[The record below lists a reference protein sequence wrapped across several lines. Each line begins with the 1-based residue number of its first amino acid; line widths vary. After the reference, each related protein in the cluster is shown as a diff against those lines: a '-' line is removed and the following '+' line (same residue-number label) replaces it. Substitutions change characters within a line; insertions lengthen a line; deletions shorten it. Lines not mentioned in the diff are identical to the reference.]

1 MVFCLAN
8 YVDFLVQST
17 AFLETSP
24 VSLLCPQKSVQELLE
39 ESKQWLRKIVLIVFT
54 FRIFTLENGVQLNS
68 SCHLTKSS
76 FKDSSEKMLFMIIWR
91 WQIYALSPTTLRK
104 KCHEKTPYIIDGLV
118 CIYKRSLSHP
128 FVINL
133 DKRVR

>member
-39 ESKQWLRKIVLIVFT
+39 ESKQ
-54 FRIFTLENGVQLNS
+54 
-68 SCHLTKSS
+68 
-76 FKDSSEKMLFMIIWR
+76 
-91 WQIYALSPTTLRK
+91 
-104 KCHEKTPYIIDGLV
+104 
-118 CIYKRSLSHP
+118 
-128 FVINL
+128 
-133 DKRVR
+133 